1 MECVRGQDGIC
12 QPSARRKTL
21 RCAVQANPP
30 ANKFGWLK
38 NGQVISGNG
47 PEITIGK
54 YFFYKVIFVKRN

>member
-1 MECVRGQDGIC
+1 VECVRGQDGLC

-47 PEITIGK
+47 PEITIG
-54 YFFYKVIFVKRN
+54 F